1 MCEFFG
7 SSKPFFDEFLEFE
20 VLLSHR
26 HMATRLRSRS
36 QLQQPEIVNERS
48 ERPTMSDDFKDR
60 MDEFLR
66 SEKFKEIL
74 NVAVSTAVQA
84 AVSCLQ
90 EGFAAMVEPFKH
102 EIPNLRRELS
112 EVQIKANDNK
122 QYSRRCNLRFYGIEQ
137 VEDEDSEEVI
147 RRFCAEELEV
157 DIALHEIDCAHRVG
171 ITQENKPHPIIVKLS
186 SHKTKVKILN
196 RKKLQGREGL
206 FIAEDLTRCNQKLLL
221 KAREKCDVKVISVYS
236 YDGKVLAK
244 RRADNKVVRLKVLE
258 DLNELLS

>member
-74 NVAVSTAVQA
+74 NVAVSTGSASGRFLSPRGVRCHGRAFQA
-84 AVSCLQ
+84 
-90 EGFAAMVEPFKH
+90 
-102 EIPNLRRELS
+102 
-112 EVQIKANDNK
+112 
-122 QYSRRCNLRFYGIEQ
+122 
-137 VEDEDSEEVI
+137 
-147 RRFCAEELEV
+147 
-157 DIALHEIDCAHRVG
+157 
-171 ITQENKPHPIIVKLS
+171 
-186 SHKTKVKILN
+186 
-196 RKKLQGREGL
+196 
-206 FIAEDLTRCNQKLLL
+206 
-221 KAREKCDVKVISVYS
+221 
-236 YDGKVLAK
+236 
-244 RRADNKVVRLKVLE
+244 
-258 DLNELLS
+258 